1 MMPNHK
7 KSAKDVMKPHSEA
20 KVSFYQKYLVQKL
33 RVLSQVDWVKDIH
46 VYDLFCGRGVYD
58 DGKLGSA
65 LRSYQTICQTRQN
78 YPSDKRFVLHLN
90 DRNPRHVESV
100 RAYIESI
107 ENKDVSMCEVQYTCE
122 DANAFVERII
132 AGDSKKKRGV
142 QRLFFIDPYGYKQ
155 VKRKMLEGL
164 MKMGG
169 SEILL
174 FMPISFMQRFT
185 RHAFSE
191 EATPGSQ
198 PLKNML
204 EEFFPVG
211 HPIMKERV
219 DVQTYIDYL
228 TEAFSFDG
236 RYYTTSYPIERN
248 VHNQFA
254 LFFLSSSTFDF
265 QEILKIK
272 WKLIDQWGVGFHQSC
287 EETLFGDHFKQERIN
302 EYMENFRVKLILFLE
317 NGRTNDELYNF
328 ALKNGFR
335 PQQVKDLL
343 RKLQWENLL
352 EIVDVATGEVI
363 MVRNKF
369 YVDYKCRKKAIYRF
383 ELKERRNAR

>member
-1 MMPNHK
+1 MSFPI
-7 KSAKDVMKPHSEA
+7 KSVKDVMKPHSEA

-33 RVLSQVDWVKDIH
+33 RVLSQVDWVKEVH

-65 LRSYQTICQTRQN
+65 IRSYQTICQIRNQ

-90 DRNPRHVESV
+90 DLNPRHIESV
-100 RAYIESI
+100 RIYIENHFDS
-107 ENKDVSMCEVQYTCE
+107 EHPGCEVHYTNE
-122 DANAFVERII
+122 NASTYVEQVI
-132 AGDSKKKRGV
+132 ADGSQKKKAV
-142 QRLFFIDPYGYKQ
+142 QRLFFIDPYGYKD
-155 VKRKMLEGL
+155 VKKAMLKGL
-164 MKMGG
+164 MKLSG

-174 FMPISFMQRFT
+174 FLPISFMQRFT
-185 RHAFSE
+185 CHAFSE

-198 PLKNML
+198 PLRCFL
-204 EEFFPVG
+204 EDFFIQG
-211 HPIMKERV
+211 HPIMKKSV

-272 WKLIDQWGVGFHQSC
+272 WKLIDQWGFGFHQNH
-287 EETLFGDHFKQERIN
+287 EETLFDDHFKQERIK
-302 EYMENFRVKLILFLE
+302 EYMENFFVKLILFIE
-317 NGRTNDELYNF
+317 NGRTNNELYNF

-335 PQQVKDLL
+335 PQQIKDLL
-343 RKLQWENLL
+343 RKLQDEGQL
-352 EIVDVATGEVI
+352 EIIDIATGEEV
-363 MVRNKF
+363 MDRNKF
-369 YVDYKCRKKAIYRF
+369 YVDYNNRKKPLYRF
-383 ELKERRNAR
+383 ILK